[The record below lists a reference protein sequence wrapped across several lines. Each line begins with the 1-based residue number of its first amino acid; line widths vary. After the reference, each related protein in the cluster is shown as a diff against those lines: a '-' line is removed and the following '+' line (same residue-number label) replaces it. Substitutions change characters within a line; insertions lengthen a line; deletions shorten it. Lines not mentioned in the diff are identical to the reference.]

1 MLPPGHG
8 AKQRARAPRGSIA
21 LPVNFLQKQVR
32 DDRAGRSV
40 RPCLGSLRF
49 SSRALS
55 AHHGRGNLF
64 DGIGLAL
71 QVDNDL

>member
-1 MLPPGHG
+1 
-8 AKQRARAPRGSIA
+8 

-32 DDRAGRSV
+32 DDLAGGSV

-49 SSRALS
+49 LSRALS
-55 AHHGRGNLF
+55 VHHGRGNLF

-71 QVDNDL
+71 RVDNDL